1 MIWTGT
7 LPPPPPPPSHTIP
20 SSTLRSNFQPGDT
33 GEAQFSNL
41 FFLLVGTVVYVGVL
55 GHHRFQRGSWE
66 TNRDFGPLDARVFRG
81 VPPSPPPLPSPCP
94 SVPTCVSLH
103 LPPPSFSSPF
113 LPPPYPATPPHK
125 RITWVPERAK
135 RGSMARGRWRRV
147 GRSGE
152 LFKITLSRPR
162 NAYTPLRHPLSCPPV
177 CGTTPTPYIPFC
189 R

>member
-81 VPPSPPPLPSPCP
+81 VPPSP
-94 SVPTCVSLH
+94 
-103 LPPPSFSSPF
+103 LPPPLGPDLCLPPPPPSLILLTLP
-113 LPPPYPATPPHK
+113 PPPYPATPPHK